1 MTEYRRQLHYRMK
14 GSLGNDE
21 DWWTLV
27 FDSES
32 HDLYIEHEWDNVP
45 LGGGKADRGKSR
57 STIKN
62 FLDQNFRATQHSEL
76 IALIVGLFEDVED
89 A

>member
-21 DWWTLV
+21 DWWYLV

-32 HDLYIEHEWDNVP
+32 HELYIEHEWDHVP
-45 LGGGKADRGKSR
+45 QGGGKASTGESK
-57 STIKN
+57 STIKD
-62 FLDQNFRATQHSEL
+62 FLDQSFRATQHSEL
-76 IALIVGLFEDVED
+76 IALIEGLFKD
-89 A
+89 AKDA